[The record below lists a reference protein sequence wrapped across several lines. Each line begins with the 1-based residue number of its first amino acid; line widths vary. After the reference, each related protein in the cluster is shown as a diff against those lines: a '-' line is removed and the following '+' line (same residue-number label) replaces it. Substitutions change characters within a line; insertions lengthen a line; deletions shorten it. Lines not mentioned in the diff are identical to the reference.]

1 MGKKRKRYP
10 RDEVLYNRMQEDEIP
25 LFFACIPGAV
35 VAALDREDLW
45 EGIGRPPTKLYDIL
59 ICLLVKEYF
68 GLSLRRTTGLLKLFK
83 SLKLIDAEIPCFKT
97 LDNYLNKAII
107 QKYLQKLV
115 DLTSMLFSQVEHCIA
130 TDATGISTT
139 CSSSWYNIRVCKKS
153 KRKDHL
159 MVHISIGTKS
169 NVVVALDVC
178 TKKGGDNVIFRS
190 HVKRVDKHFDVDEWS
205 GDKAYLSRENCN
217 AVHEI
222 GAEPWF
228 KIKSNTTA
236 RARGSTAWKNM
247 VNMSKEHPEIVDP
260 KYHKRSNVE
269 STNSAKKRKFGNS
282 VRCRLP
288 IAQKNEESFSWVGY
302 NFSLVPRAIYEFG
315 VSPSFIR
322 MKPINTF
329 YT

>member
-1 MGKKRKRYP
+1 
-10 RDEVLYNRMQEDEIP
+10 
-25 LFFACIPGAV
+25 
-35 VAALDREDLW
+35 
-45 EGIGRPPTKLYDIL
+45 
-59 ICLLVKEYF
+59 
-68 GLSLRRTTGLLKLFK
+68 
-83 SLKLIDAEIPCFKT
+83 
-97 LDNYLNKAII
+97 
-107 QKYLQKLV
+107 
-115 DLTSMLFSQVEHCIA
+115 
-130 TDATGISTT
+130 
-139 CSSSWYNIRVCKKS
+139 
-153 KRKDHL
+153 
-159 MVHISIGTKS
+159 MVHISIGTES
-169 NVVVALDVC
+169 NVVVALDVR

-217 AVHEI
+217 AVDEI

-236 RARGSTAWKNM
+236 RSRGSSAWKHM

-282 VRCRLP
+282 VRCKLP
-288 IAQKNEESFSWVGY
+288 TAQKNEESFSWVAY

-315 VSPSFIR
+315 VPPPFIR
-322 MKPINTF
+322 IKPTNTF